1 MNVFDF
7 FGRNSFAPS
16 AVLFATAFSVGQRE
30 FIVLKG
36 NVEVRADLFDELRVI
51 SASVQTVMKGAK
63 FEDVE
68 GMSAA
73 KTGERRMSFDFFVE
87 HHAGTVRTF
96 AGTAQRANVTAC
108 ASPLN
113 YVVSFEFVRREA
125 VDCLNR
131 RVRNFFDLLF
141 GLFHFITPLNLEK
154 RKDDSLMNVVLR
166 KPKSLARLAALL

>member
-7 FGRNSFAPS
+7 FRRNSFAPS
-16 AVLFATAFSVGQRE
+16 AVLFATAFSASQRE
-30 FIVLKG
+30 FIVLDG
-36 NVEVRADLFDELRVI
+36 NVEFCADLFDELRVI
-51 SASVQTVMKGAK
+51 SASVQTVMKCAK
-63 FEDVE
+63 FENVE
-68 GMSAA
+68 RMPAA
-73 KTGERRMSFDFFVE
+73 EAGKGRVTFDFFVMF
-87 HHAGTVRTF
+87 HASAMSAFTGAT
-96 AGTAQRANVTAC
+96 QRANVTVC
-108 ASPLN
+108 ASSLN